1 MSDQHVTRETLARLQ
16 RRELP
21 PDELMPALL
30 HLGSCPDCI
39 GHVEAGDVD
48 AVRRAIVSGADR
60 GESEH
65 LDPATQLIPYVDA
78 VLDPAEVEIVESHVD
93 DCAMCRRELEDL
105 LLQREPR
112 RSSRAWMIALAAA
125 IAAIVVA
132 IAAFVG
138 RTDPETIAPRVI
150 KVIAP
155 PAIETRGPTAR
166 THRYDNAQ
174 WEKLVVDAVTQ
185 KRLTFPA
192 TRGELSPAPDVLR
205 NSGEIAGGGLSPA
218 GVVLED
224 ARPELAWKSSDGAT
238 YTVSVY
244 DGETEVVRSEPL
256 KGSRWRPARALP
268 RGRTLAWQVE
278 VARGNDLQILPAPPA
293 PPALFRIITENEQRE
308 LREAVTNFPSE
319 HLLHAVL
326 YARAGLRSNAT
337 DALRRAAAS
346 GDGDARA
353 MLEGPGVG
361 RGTR

>member
-21 PDELMPALL
+21 PDELMPALR
-30 HLGSCPDCI
+30 HLGTCPECMAR
-39 GHVEAGDVD
+39 VEAGDVD
-48 AVRRAIVSGADR
+48 ALRRAIVSGTDR

-93 DCAMCRRELEDL
+93 ECAMCRRELEDL
-105 LLQREPR
+105 LLRREPR

-138 RTDPETIAPRVI
+138 RTDPETVAPRVV
-150 KVIAP
+150 KVVAP
-155 PAIETRGPTAR
+155 PAIETRAPAVS

-174 WEKLVVDAVTQ
+174 WEKLVLDAVTH
-185 KRLTFPA
+185 KRLPFPA
-192 TRGELSPAPDVLR
+192 TLAELNPAPDVLR
-205 NSGEIAGGGLSPA
+205 NSGEVAGGGLSPA

-224 ARPELAWKSSDGAT
+224 ARPELRWKASEGAT
-238 YTVSVY
+238 FTVSVY
-244 DGETEVVRSEPL
+244 DGEKEVARSEPL
-256 KGSRWRPARALP
+256 KESRWRPARALP

-293 PPALFRIITENEQRE
+293 PPALFRIVTENEQRE
-308 LREAVTNFPSE
+308 LREAVGSFPAE
-319 HLLHAVL
+319 PLLHAVL
-326 YARAGLRSNAT
+326 YARAGLRSNAVE
-337 DALRRAAAS
+337 ALRRAAAE
-346 GDGDARA
+346 GDADARA
-353 MLEGPGVG
+353 MLEG
-361 RGTR
+361 TR